1 MNGTNS
7 PTHEKAHQINQNPMQ
22 YGSFAEIGAGQE
34 VARWFFQV
42 GGAAKTIAKTIS
54 AYDMKISDSLY
65 GPAQRYV
72 SRQRLEAMLTQE
84 YTKVLEGLAAT
95 RGENSTFFS
104 FADTVATRKPGH
116 TENGRGWIGVCFQTK
131 PFEEP
136 SQIIAHVHLLEP
148 TAVLQQ
154 LTLGVLG
161 VNLIYAAFNH
171 RDDLTALVA
180 SLTDD
185 VPTDRFDLDMIKV
198 SGPAFAGVDNR
209 LLSLQLVEQ
218 KLTDA
223 AMFTS
228 ECEVVQPSEV
238 LYNKPILVVR
248 GSFRPATKLT
258 VDLLERAR
266 DLFVKEPENA
276 GSEVIVLA
284 EMTLNNLLSGAAVSH
299 EDFLERAEI
308 LHALGIDVL
317 ISNFKPYYQLADYLA
332 GYTNRLIGI
341 AVGLPGLREILDEQY
356 YEELG
361 GGALE
366 SIGRLFK
373 RSVKMYV
380 YPAIDPATGAVL
392 QLDNAPLPHPGHHLR
407 DLLIDLH
414 RVEMIQPSRTEYLPI
429 QPPDV
434 LAKLQTGDPA
444 WEDMVPPAV
453 AKCIKDEKL
462 LGYKG

>member
-1 MNGTNS
+1 
-7 PTHEKAHQINQNPMQ
+7 
-22 YGSFAEIGAGQE
+22 
-34 VARWFFQV
+34 
-42 GGAAKTIAKTIS
+42 
-54 AYDMKISDSLY
+54 
-65 GPAQRYV
+65 
-72 SRQRLEAMLTQE
+72 
-84 YTKVLEGLAAT
+84 
-95 RGENSTFFS
+95 
-104 FADTVATRKPGH
+104 
-116 TENGRGWIGVCFQTK
+116 
-131 PFEEP
+131 
-136 SQIIAHVHLLEP
+136 VHLLEP
-148 TAVLQQ
+148 TAVQEQQ
-154 LTLGVLG
+154 TLGTLG
-161 VNLIYAAFNH
+161 VNLVYAAFNH
-171 RDDLTALVA
+171 RNDLSALVA

-185 VPTDRFDLDMIKV
+185 LPTERFDLDMLKV
-198 SGPAFAGVDNR
+198 SGPAFEGVDNR

-266 DLFVKEPENA
+266 DMFVKEPENA
-276 GSEVIVLA
+276 GLEPVVLA
-284 EMTLNNLLSGAAVSH
+284 EMTLNNLTSNACVSH

-317 ISNFKPYYQLADYLA
+317 ISNFQPYYQLADYLA
-332 GYTNRLIGI
+332 GYTNRTIGI

-380 YPAIDPATGAVL
+380 YPAMDPATGKVTL
-392 QLDNAPLPHPGHHLR
+392 LEDAPLPHPSHHLR
-407 DLLIDLH
+407 DLLLDLN
-414 RVEMIQPSRTEYLPI
+414 RIQLIEPYRTDYLPI

-434 LAKLQTGDPA
+434 LAKLQSGDPS
-444 WEDMVPPAV
+444 WKEMVPPAV
-453 AKCIKDEKL
+453 AQCIQDEKL